1 MGLAC
6 SNIRLLTLTARK
18 ADCEYNI
25 SIDAMKKMAL
35 AREQSELSRTYYSKL
50 QAKQISYRADRK
62 YNQMTYQYLMGYG
75 SGSAILNENNPL
87 KTDNSMILTSADG
100 RVVMN
105 STFANAL
112 TKVLGSSCMD
122 SNGRGDTFS
131 ADLIPELIA
140 VMAGG
145 SFNNPDAIRTVMNGG
160 SVDDSYSA
168 TPTNLYNMETQG
180 TTNHDSTNKM
190 TAQFQKVI
198 DFYYPIFHAASAN
211 GWTTEFTRSIED
223 NKNYISDALVS
234 GTLQLVKTTDY
245 GDYEPD
251 TSLQYFITSGLVAER
266 QDAQSREDLTVW
278 YNAEKERISE
288 QESYWDLEITD
299 LSTELEA
306 IKTEMESLK
315 SMIEDG
321 QKVFEW
327 GS

>member
-25 SIDAMKKMAL
+25 SIDSMKKMAL
-35 AREQSELSRTYYSKL
+35 AREQSDLSRTYYSKL
-50 QAKQISYRADRK
+50 QSKQISYRADGK

-75 SGSAILNENNPL
+75 SGSALLNSGNAL

-105 STFANAL
+105 STFTNAL

-122 SNGRGDTFS
+122 SNGRGGTFS

-140 VMAGG
+140 TIAG
-145 SFNNPDAIRTVMNGG
+145 SPFNKPEDIKTVMNGG
-160 SVDDSYSA
+160 SIDDKYSA
-168 TPTNLYNMETQG
+168 TATNLYNMESLNSTDH
-180 TTNHDSTNKM
+180 NSTNSM
-190 TAQFQKVI
+190 TNCFQKII

-211 GWTTEFTRSIED
+211 GWTSEFTRGIED

-251 TSLQYFITSGLVAER
+251 TCLQYFITSGLVAER
-266 QDAQSREDLTVW
+266 QDAESREEITAW

-327 GS
+327 GK